1 LKPTARRILLV
12 LPLLLVVLFAGAW
25 LLLDA
30 WLESAGGRQAVERAL
45 QDRIGLPVRLQGAF
59 SVMLLPS
66 IGVSGT
72 ELLVAEPGSA
82 GAVATAGEYAV
93 SLALLP
99 LLERRFVIRS
109 VTFETVSLYLARWP
123 GSGPDTTGGSTE
135 LPEIERLEIR
145 DLRIF
150 SAGPADAPYLLR
162 ELSIERFAP
171 DRASPVHVES
181 ADFGSWTGALTWQPE
196 RAGLGLDVVGSGPW
210 PGRIDLRF
218 VALMDTAS
226 GTLAGDWTQ
235 GTADREALP
244 TARLSLDWESAPG
257 GLRLESIR
265 LVADLL
271 LVEGEGCL
279 LTETTTELHLDLV
292 SERVDVD
299 TLPDLSALAGSAES
313 VPTAP
318 DSASDLDFHVRLRA
332 AEWLAGGA
340 VARQAELQLGD
351 VPDCSGLG
359 AAATD

>member
-1 LKPTARRILLV
+1 LKPAARRILLL
-12 LPLLLVVLFAGAW
+12 LPLLLAMLFAGAW

-45 QDRIGLPVRLQGAF
+45 QDRIGLPVRLQGEF

-72 ELLVAEPGSA
+72 ELLVGDAGSA
-82 GAVATAGEYAV
+82 GEVATAGEYAV

-109 VTFETVSLYLARWP
+109 VTFAAGSLYLARWP
-123 GSGPDTTGGSTE
+123 GSGPDATGGSAE

-150 SAGPADAPYLLR
+150 SAGPTDAPYLLR

-181 ADFGSWTGALTWQPE
+181 ADLGSWAGALTWQPG
-196 RAGLGLDVVGSGPW
+196 RAALGLEVVGSGPW
-210 PGRIDLRF
+210 PGRIDLRI
-218 VALMDTAS
+218 VALMDVAS
-226 GTLAGDWTQ
+226 GTLAGDWVE
-235 GTADREALP
+235 GTADREAPP
-244 TARLSLDWESAPG
+244 TARLSLDWKSAPG
-257 GLRLESIR
+257 GLRLEGIR
-265 LVADLL
+265 LVADPL
-271 LVEGEGCL
+271 LVEGKGCL
-279 LTETTTELHLDLV
+279 LTETSTELHLDLV
-292 SERVDVD
+292 AERVDVD
-299 TLPDLSALAGSAES
+299 TLPDLSAFAGSAEPA
-313 VPTAP
+313 PTAP
-318 DSASDLDFHVRLRA
+318 DSASGLDVNLRLRA

-351 VPDCSGLG
+351 VPDCSGLR
-359 AAATD
+359 ASATD